1 VLFRSK
7 KKGGIEALPE
17 KVKPKMA
24 SLMADASI
32 ERFLEKVAVGRGQ
45 LSTLEQIARLRNFSP
60 EDWLN
65 YYSTPGHA
73 ALLDVPDSAS
83 NRFVDKI
90 KGIPSSVSSGFSSFK
105 TNMGRPKF
113 RRNFLLGTGAVAGA
127 GGLAAALSAIGSGK
141 PEKSQL
147 KEAKMKKSA
156 WKIAEELYTP
166 EDVEWANEFGRL
178 SPEEQRKRSPNPNL
192 PLRIIHAGGAAG
204 QEDLPLEDM
213 REMMKDWNY
222 KSKEAACATPGKKI
236 RSEGKGQGLARGKG
250 KGPVGRFKKKAA
262 EIAEMII
269 QKNAASSTDFI
280 DKMRSKADN

>member
-1 VLFRSK
+1 MPFKSKSQQRFMFASEAEGELPKGTAKRWAHETEK

-32 ERFLEKVAVGRGQ
+32 ERFLEK
-45 LSTLEQIARLRNFSP
+45 
-60 EDWLN
+60 
-65 YYSTPGHA
+65 
-73 ALLDVPDSAS
+73 
-83 NRFVDKI
+83 
-90 KGIPSSVSSGFSSFK
+90 
-105 TNMGRPKF
+105 
-113 RRNFLLGTGAVAGA
+113 VAGA

-280 DKMRSKADN
+280 DKMRSKKEAGCSSSSSKPKKMKKSPKEIANKVWSSKKK